1 MARFHTL
8 KIQSIVRQTKKAISI
23 TFLVPSSL
31 KSEFVFKSGQYVTL
45 KTMIDGIEVRRD
57 YSLSSSPK
65 SGDLTVTVKEI
76 ENGLFSTYA
85 NKVLEPGHTLEVG
98 TPNGRFIYEPQIAK
112 KSSIVA
118 FAAGSGI
125 TPIMSIIQTA
135 LCANTDNE
143 FVLIYGNKSPEKTI
157 FYNELLDLQDRNSGR
172 FKIQFVYSEWDEE
185 GAIFGRINT
194 ASINYILKNNFQL
207 NNSQLFYLCGPE
219 EMIKTTSDLL
229 SKNGVQDDHILFELF
244 TSSNIPQDKSAV
256 SDGMSEITLIVD
268 DEKTTLLMNQSQTV
282 LEVALENDIDAP
294 YSCQGGVCSS
304 CICRVTE
311 GSAIM
316 RQNNIL
322 TDSEVNEGLVLSC
335 QAEPTSSIIKVDF
348 DDI

>member
-1 MARFHTL
+1 
-8 KIQSIVRQTKKAISI
+8 
-23 TFLVPSSL
+23 
-31 KSEFVFKSGQYVTL
+31 
-45 KTMIDGIEVRRD
+45 
-57 YSLSSSPK
+57 
-65 SGDLTVTVKEI
+65 
-76 ENGLFSTYA
+76 
-85 NKVLEPGHTLEVG
+85 
-98 TPNGRFIYEPQIAK
+98 
-112 KSSIVA
+112 
-118 FAAGSGI
+118 
-125 TPIMSIIQTA
+125 
-135 LCANTDNE
+135 
-143 FVLIYGNKSPEKTI
+143 
-157 FYNELLDLQDRNSGR
+157 
-172 FKIQFVYSEWDEE
+172 
-185 GAIFGRINT
+185 
-194 ASINYILKNNFQL
+194 
-207 NNSQLFYLCGPE
+207 LCGPE

-229 SKNGVQDDHILFELF
+229 SKNGVQNDHILFELF